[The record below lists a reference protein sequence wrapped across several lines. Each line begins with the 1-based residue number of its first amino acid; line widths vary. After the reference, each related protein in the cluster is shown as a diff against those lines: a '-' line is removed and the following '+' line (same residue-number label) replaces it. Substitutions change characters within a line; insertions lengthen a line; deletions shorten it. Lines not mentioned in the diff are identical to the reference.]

1 MRKTAAR
8 LLSKKDHKAAD
19 DGDRTKLRAILS
31 DGLTPT
37 VAQRII
43 GGEVTVTAMPYLE
56 EAYALDEDRYE
67 DVDRSRELTDHE
79 RNHSQLAMRT
89 WTSAVQTFWQNPWK
103 SWD

>member
-1 MRKTAAR
+1 MGSVLSSAPPKHAMMSCAFDNACVGLVLERGPTSAR
-8 LLSKKDHKAAD
+8 
-19 DGDRTKLRAILS
+19 DGKRALWKVIHRE
-31 DGLTPT
+31 
-37 VAQRII
+37 AQ
-43 GGEVTVTAMPYLE
+43 L